1 VGGNYI
7 MGLLLNDEKK
17 LYILTWHD
25 KLVMNTMSKNELQ
38 SDLLKT
44 FHKDSIDSTIIKNHN
59 MLREKTTS
67 YSVVFSVTVEA
78 VILFSSIFV
87 SIPSVFA
94 QGTTTSQ
101 NAGNPLAPQGK
112 TNTVTSNTGNATS
125 FSNIN
130 NNTKGAIVEKI
141 SDKGNYRVQIMWNQS
156 SFSLPKKGFDMEI
169 DFLNASAPLPST
181 KTIPPQDTAIKSE
194 ESTGASGTHVPVP
207 SVIQPNVP
215 VDSYDITI
223 YSDHGKVLWNKIKQP
238 VTGGRGLQTVKFT
251 NGGYTGSMTIQINN
265 IKSGTIQ
272 PNSVA
277 FTAKSVG

>member
-1 VGGNYI
+1 
-7 MGLLLNDEKK
+7 
-17 LYILTWHD
+17 
-25 KLVMNTMSKNELQ
+25 MNTMSTNRLQ

-44 FHKDSIDSTIIKNHN
+44 FHKESIDSIIIKKHD

-67 YSVVFSVTVEA
+67 YSVIFSVIVTA
-78 VILFSSIFV
+78 AILFSSICV

-112 TNTVTSNTGNATS
+112 TNTVTGNTGNATS

-156 SFSLPKKGFDMEI
+156 SLFLPKKGFDMEI

-194 ESTGASGTHVPVP
+194 ESTGASGTHVPV
-207 SVIQPNVP
+207 
-215 VDSYDITI
+215 DSYDITI
-223 YSDHGKVLWNKIKQP
+223 YSDHGKVLWNKVNQP

-251 NGGYTGSMTIQINN
+251 NGGYTGSMTIQITN

-272 PNSVA
+272 PNSIA